1 MGEDH
6 ERWAKRVEQIIYVRS
21 QPFFSNA
28 FTVLEPDP
36 FETYSTRY
44 WKFSMRRWT
53 TALKKA
59 RNEHRDDESEVTPAA
74 ALRGA

>member
-1 MGEDH
+1 MD
-6 ERWAKRVEQIIYVRS
+6 ERVARRVEQVLYVRS
-21 QPFFSNA
+21 QPFFSNT

-36 FETYSTRY
+36 FETDISTRY

-59 RNEHRDDESEVTPAA
+59 RNEHRDADREVTTAG
-74 ALRGA
+74 GA

>member
-6 ERWAKRVEQIIYVRS
+6 ERWARRVEQIIYVRS

-44 WKFSMRRWT
+44 LKFSMRRWT

-59 RNEHRDDESEVTPAA
+59 RNEHRDADREVTTAG
-74 ALRGA
+74 GA